1 MESNNEN
8 KVNRSVLLGA
18 AFLMATSAIGPG
30 FLTQTS
36 TFTGM
41 LGASF
46 GFVILVSVLIAY
58 VAQINIWRVIAV
70 SGTRAQDIANKV
82 ANGLGYLIALL
93 VALGGLVFNVGNVG
107 GTAIG
112 INAIFPQI
120 NMTLAGGIGGA
131 IGIIVFM
138 SKRAGRVMDRLTQVL
153 GALMIVLILIVAV
166 TTNPPLGEAVY
177 RTILPETF
185 PVIAIITLVGGTVG
199 GYIPFSGGHR
209 LVDAGIVGESQL
221 KQVNQSANMG
231 IGVAALVRI
240 LLFLAVLGVVSQGYT
255 LDPANPAGSAF
266 QHALGTTGLKIFGVV
281 FLAAAITSVV
291 GAAYTSISFLK
302 TLIPAVGKDPN
313 LWTIIFIVISTLI
326 AITVGNPAQILVLV
340 GTLNGFIL
348 PITLAVMLV
357 ASQKSSIVGN
367 YQHSKVF
374 YWLGW
379 GVVVIMSGL
388 ALRSIYLMITG

>member
-1 MESNNEN
+1 MEPNNES
-8 KVNRSVLLGA
+8 KVTRSVLLGA

-30 FLTQTS
+30 FLTQTA
-36 TFTGM
+36 TFTGQ
-41 LGASF
+41 LGATF
-46 GFVILVSVLIAY
+46 GFVILTSVLISY
-58 VAQINIWRVIAV
+58 VAQMNIWRVIAV
-70 SGTRAQDIANKV
+70 TGTRAQDIANKV
-82 ANGLGYLIALL
+82 APGLGYIIAIL

-120 NMTLAGGIGGA
+120 NIALAGGIGGA
-131 IGIIVFM
+131 IGIFVFM

-153 GALMIVLILIVAV
+153 GALMIILILIVAV
-166 TTNPPLGEAVY
+166 TTNPPVGEAVY
-177 RTILPETF
+177 RTFLPESF
-185 PVIAIITLVGGTVG
+185 PALAIITLVGGTVG

-209 LVDAGIVGESQL
+209 LVDAGITGESQL
-221 KQVNQSANMG
+221 KQVNQSATTGMA
-231 IGVAALVRI
+231 VAALVRV
-240 LLFLAVLGVVSQGYT
+240 LLFLAILGVVSQGFK

-302 TLIPAVGKDPN
+302 TLVPVIGKNPN

-326 AITVGNPAQILVLV
+326 AITVGNPAQVLV
-340 GTLNGFIL
+340 FVGTANGFIL

-357 ASQKSSIVGN
+357 ASQKSTIVGS
-367 YQHSKVF
+367 YKHSRVF
-374 YWLGW
+374 FWLGW
-379 GVVVIMSGL
+379 LVVAITTGL
-388 ALRSIYLMITG
+388 ALRSIYLLLA